1 MVQATVLALML
12 RVVAMSQ
19 VTVFSG
25 SQRRRRWSHEEKR
38 ALVAAAFAPG
48 AVVADVARGADL
60 QAGQIYRWRNEV
72 AVRERRR
79 SPQFVEATLS
89 VSPAQ
94 QPGAQQPGAG
104 MIVVEFG
111 RGAIVRIDGATPVR
125 LAAAA
130 LEVLSR

>member
-60 QAGQIYRWRNEV
+60 QAGQIYRWRTEV
-72 AVRERRR
+72 AGRERRG

-89 VSPAQ
+89 VPPAQ
-94 QPGAQQPGAG
+94 HPGAG
-104 MIVVEFG
+104 MIVVEFA
-111 RGAIVRIDGATPVR
+111 RGAVVRIDGATPAR
-125 LAAAA
+125 LVAAA
-130 LEVLSR
+130 LEALSR